1 MSPFIVSIYNSIVFV
16 IYCYLGSHI
25 ILKKT
30 DKKNKKLI
38 LAVISLFI
46 TYYFILCLLN
56 SIYSIFFS
64 GITAFIFIRIIFQES
79 IYMSLFISIL
89 LNTTKI
95 LNKIL
100 ILEIINNDS
109 YLLLNTYK
117 TLDLSALYINSISMA
132 LSIILLL
139 ILRKKIWKIIK
150 YISSRKNRKLILLT
164 AIYANFI
171 LIYIYQPP
179 YEVLT
184 IKAMTDIIVIL
195 GVTCIGI
202 LSISGEMKMENLTKH
217 YQEMYEYSRANAEL
231 LKEYKMQVHENKNN
245 LLMIKGML
253 DEDNQNI
260 KEYIDIILKEIDDS
274 KINTNYWLTE
284 LQNIPLPG
292 IRNFINYKLIKLRD
306 LGAEIEV
313 FISSEMKNVNPSFLP
328 NKDYNQ
334 LTTILGVILDN
345 MIEAIKETDKKLIS
359 INIYLE
365 SNKIHGEFVNTFA
378 NQIDM
383 NRLSEIG
390 YTTKGKRHGV
400 GLSLVAKIVKMNKR
414 FECNPRIMDDFFCQ
428 HLTIKVNNKNKTQK
442 KPKK

>member
-139 ILRKKIWKIIK
+139 ILRKKI
-150 YISSRKNRKLILLT
+150 
-164 AIYANFI
+164 
-171 LIYIYQPP
+171 
-179 YEVLT
+179 
-184 IKAMTDIIVIL
+184 
-195 GVTCIGI
+195 
-202 LSISGEMKMENLTKH
+202 
-217 YQEMYEYSRANAEL
+217 
-231 LKEYKMQVHENKNN
+231 
-245 LLMIKGML
+245 
-253 DEDNQNI
+253 
-260 KEYIDIILKEIDDS
+260 
-274 KINTNYWLTE
+274 
-284 LQNIPLPG
+284 
-292 IRNFINYKLIKLRD
+292 
-306 LGAEIEV
+306 
-313 FISSEMKNVNPSFLP
+313 
-328 NKDYNQ
+328 
-334 LTTILGVILDN
+334 
-345 MIEAIKETDKKLIS
+345 
-359 INIYLE
+359 
-365 SNKIHGEFVNTFA
+365 
-378 NQIDM
+378 
-383 NRLSEIG
+383 
-390 YTTKGKRHGV
+390 
-400 GLSLVAKIVKMNKR
+400 
-414 FECNPRIMDDFFCQ
+414 
-428 HLTIKVNNKNKTQK
+428 
-442 KPKK
+442 